1 MSERLTL
8 GQARTFAEREAETMI
23 AAIPLFHNARLVYSA
38 MTGGISNSNWRVD
51 VQDHGRAYFLKIPGK
66 GSELFIDR
74 KVANQAARLAYERG
88 VGAEVIYFE
97 PDSGLEVTE
106 FMEGYRPST
115 NVDFLD
121 PEIWGRVTDLYRR
134 FHGCPP
140 LMITRTIFD
149 MVEEHIGQAGEFGAT
164 LPADFTELNGKYQA
178 ARAAF
183 MASGL
188 DITSCFND
196 PMPGN
201 FLLSANNQVK
211 LVDFEW
217 ASNNERYY
225 DLGVW
230 IGEMFYSD
238 EVVEAIAR
246 RYFNSDSRQH
256 PARLTV
262 MRAVADFKWALW
274 AMVQERISSLDFDYH
289 KYGVWKFMRA
299 RRYMD
304 DRRWTDWLRL
314 V

>member
-1 MSERLTL
+1 MSGKLNL
-8 GQARTFAEREAETMI
+8 GQARTDAEREAEKAI
-23 AAIPLFHNARLVYSA
+23 AAISLFNSGRVAYS
-38 MTGGISNSNWRVD
+38 MVSGGLSNSNWRIEVEN
-51 VQDHGRAYFLKIPGK
+51 HARAYFLKIPGK

-74 KVANQAARLAYERG
+74 KASNQAARLAHERG
-88 VGAEVIYFE
+88 VGAEVVYFD
-97 PDSGLEVTE
+97 PVSGLEVTE
-106 FMEGYRPST
+106 FMEGYRAST
-115 NVDFLD
+115 NVDFLN
-121 PEIWGRVTDLYRR
+121 PEIWGRVTDLYRE
-134 FHGCPP
+134 FHTCPP

-149 MVEEHIGQAGEFGAT
+149 MVEEHIVQAEELKAT
-164 LPADFTELNGKYQA
+164 LPEDFPVLLDKYQA
-178 ARAAF
+178 AKSAF
-183 MASGL
+183 TASGL
-188 DITSCFND
+188 DITACFND

-201 FLLSANNQVK
+201 FLLSPANEVK

-238 EVVEAIAR
+238 RIVAEIAR
-246 RYFNSDSRQH
+246 RYFGSDSPQH

-299 RRYMD
+299 RLYMD
-304 DRRWTDWLRL
+304 DQRWTNWLHL

>member
-1 MSERLTL
+1 MSEKLSL
-8 GQARTFAEREAETMI
+8 GQARTAAEREAEAVI
-23 AAIPLFHNARLVYSA
+23 AAIPLFQGVRVDYSA
-38 MTGGISNSNWRVD
+38 VGGGLSNSNWRID
-51 VQDHGRAYFLKIPGK
+51 AEDHNRAYFLKIPGK

-74 KVANQAARLAYERG
+74 RASNQAARLAHEKG
-88 VGAEVIYFE
+88 VGAEVVYFD
-97 PDSGLEVTE
+97 PASGLEVTE

-121 PEIWGRVTDLYRR
+121 PEIWGRVTDLYRQ
-134 FHGCPP
+134 FHSCPP

-149 MVEEHIGQAGEFGAT
+149 MVEEHIDQSRDLAAT
-164 LPADFTELNGKYQA
+164 LPADFAELDAKYRA
-178 ARAAF
+178 AKAAF
-183 MASGL
+183 MASGF
-188 DITSCFND
+188 DIASCFND

-201 FLLSANNQVK
+201 FLLSPDNQVK

-299 RRYMD
+299 RLYMN
-304 DRRWTDWLRL
+304 DRRWTEWLRH

>member
-1 MSERLTL
+1 MSEKLAL
-8 GQARTFAEREAETMI
+8 GRARTQAEREAEAVI
-23 AAIPLFHNARLVYSA
+23 AAVPLFQGKPLAYAAVS
-38 MTGGISNSNWRVD
+38 GGLSNSNWRVEIETD
-51 VQDHGRAYFLKIPGK
+51 ARAYFLKIPGK

-74 KVANQAARLAYERG
+74 KASNQAARLAHERG
-88 VGAEVIYFE
+88 VGAEVIYF
-97 PDSGLEVTE
+97 DAASGVEVTE
-106 FMEGYRPST
+106 FMEGYRAST
-115 NVDFLD
+115 NVDFLK
-121 PEIWGRVTDLYRR
+121 PEIWRRVTDLYRE
-134 FHGCPP
+134 FHSCPP

-149 MVEEHIGQAGEFGAT
+149 MVEEHIDQALELKAT
-164 LPADFTELNGKYQA
+164 LPADFPDLLAKYQA
-178 ARAAF
+178 AKSAF
-183 MASGL
+183 TATGL
-188 DITSCFND
+188 DITACFND

-201 FLLSANNQVK
+201 FLLSADNQVK

-238 EVVEAIAR
+238 EVVAAIAR
-246 RYFNSDSRQH
+246 HYFKSGSPQH

-274 AMVQERISSLDFDYH
+274 ALVQERVSSLDFDYH

-299 RRYMD
+299 RLYMN
-304 DRRWTDWLRL
+304 DRRWTNWLHL

>member
-1 MSERLTL
+1 MSGKLEL
-8 GQARTFAEREAETMI
+8 GQARTEAEREAERAI
-23 AAIPLFHNARLVYSA
+23 AAVPLFQNGRVAYS
-38 MTGGISNSNWRVD
+38 MVGGGLSNSNWRIEIAG
-51 VQDHGRAYFLKIPGK
+51 HRRPYFLKIPGK
-66 GSELFIDR
+66 GSELFINR
-74 KVANQAARLAYERG
+74 KASNQAARLAHERG
-88 VGAEVIYFE
+88 VGAEVVYFD
-97 PDSGLEVTE
+97 PVSGLEVTE
-106 FMEGYRPST
+106 FMEGYRAST

-121 PEIWGRVTDLYRR
+121 PEIWGRVTDLYRE
-134 FHGCPP
+134 FHTCPP

-149 MVEEHIGQAGEFGAT
+149 MVEEHIDQVRELKAT
-164 LPADFTELNGKYQA
+164 LPADFAVLHEKYRA
-178 ARAAF
+178 ARDAF
-183 MASGL
+183 TASGL
-188 DITSCFND
+188 DITACFND

-201 FLLSANNQVK
+201 FLLSSDNQVK

-238 EVVEAIAR
+238 AVVEAIAR
-246 RYFNSDSRQH
+246 RYFKSDSGQH

-299 RRYMD
+299 RLYMD
-304 DRRWTDWLRL
+304 DRRWTNWLHL

>member
-1 MSERLTL
+1 MSEKLNL
-8 GQARTFAEREAETMI
+8 GQARTTAEREAEAVI
-23 AAIPLFHNARLVYSA
+23 AAIPLFRDAPVIYSA
-38 MTGGISNSNWRVD
+38 VGGGLSNSNWRVD
-51 VQDHGRAYFLKIPGK
+51 IETHHRAYFLKIPGK
-66 GSELFIDR
+66 GSELFINR
-74 KVANQAARLAYERG
+74 KASNQAARLAHERG
-88 VGAEVIYFE
+88 VGAEVVYFD
-97 PDSGLEVTE
+97 PVSGLEVTE

-121 PEIWGRVTDLYRR
+121 PEIWQRVTDLYRR
-134 FHGCPP
+134 FHSCPP

-149 MVEEHIGQAGEFGAT
+149 MVEEHIDQSRDLAAT
-164 LPADFTELNGKYQA
+164 LPADFAELNAKYQA
-178 ARAAF
+178 AKAAF

-201 FLLSANNQVK
+201 FLLSADNQVK

-238 EVVEAIAR
+238 GVVEKIAR
-246 RYFNSDSRQH
+246 RYFNSDSTQH

-274 AMVQERISSLDFDYH
+274 AMVQECISSLDFDYH

-299 RRYMD
+299 RLYMN
-304 DRRWTDWLRL
+304 DRRWTEWLRL

>member
-1 MSERLTL
+1 MSGKLNI
-8 GQARTFAEREAETMI
+8 GQARTESEREAERAI
-23 AAIPLFHNARLVYSA
+23 AAIPLFQPGGVAYS
-38 MTGGISNSNWRVD
+38 MVSGGLSNSNWRIEVAHD
-51 VQDHGRAYFLKIPGK
+51 RRAYFLKIPGK
-66 GSELFIDR
+66 GSELFINR
-74 KVANQAARLAYERG
+74 KASNQAARLAHERG
-88 VGAEVIYFE
+88 VGAEVVYFD
-97 PDSGLEVTE
+97 PVSGLEVTE
-106 FMEGYRPST
+106 FMEGYRAST
-115 NVDFLD
+115 NVDFLN
-121 PEIWGRVTDLYRR
+121 PEIWGRVTDLYREV
-134 FHGCPP
+134 HTCPP

-149 MVEEHIGQAGEFGAT
+149 MVEEHIGQAQELKAT
-164 LPADFTELNGKYQA
+164 LPEDFSVLLDKYQA
-178 ARAAF
+178 AKSAF
-183 MASGL
+183 TASGL
-188 DITSCFND
+188 DITACFND

-201 FLLSANNQVK
+201 FLLSPANEVK

-238 EVVEAIAR
+238 RIVAEIAR
-246 RYFNSDSRQH
+246 RYFGSDSPQH

-299 RRYMD
+299 RLYMD
-304 DRRWTDWLRL
+304 DQRWTNWLHL